1 MAIFGKYKGTISPLM
16 TWYADYSYSRTSN
29 SVVQVAVTVTGEI
42 NNHASTSWMGTGNNI
57 VVTVTVAGASKTH
70 EIKTSSSA
78 WYGNTNN
85 PRSCYFVFDVPSA
98 AAGQNIGVSYSVAGS
113 GYTAAAAVPTQ
124 STSFESPALLYTA
137 SQPSVGNAVM
147 GSAVT
152 IYTNRQYDT
161 MTHTVKWSF
170 GNSSGTVG
178 TGVGWSVNWTPE
190 IDLAAQIP
198 NAPSGTGTIT
208 CDTYVGS
215 TYIGTKTTPITI
227 SIPSGSSA
235 ITPTCDLTID
245 LVRTLEPEDWDVYVK
260 GYSRYRARVNAAGK
274 YGASISSCS
283 VSGGGYSGASTDFT
297 SSGVL
302 WSVGDN
308 VITAR
313 VTDSRGQTAESAKTI
328 TVYDYD
334 KPSIK
339 STNVFRCNA
348 DGTANERGAS
358 VSVTANFSFS
368 SVGGK
373 NSLTAVVQWKK
384 TSESYFGNST
394 AIQSGKTVV
403 VGGESIDPNYS
414 YTFRVLL
421 TDAINS
427 SYSDA
432 PISSIVYPFYIKD
445 GGKAVGFG
453 KTAEED
459 ELVDSA
465 WDVKAPNFQGRAYSV
480 LGQYDTWTNS
490 TGYGGKQPPSY
501 VGANNVR
508 CNMMDGFQG
517 TSSSSLPLM
526 DVLLMNAYGWSDVPY
541 ATAFGV
547 QKTHGVPRAWIAAG
561 KNGDSWGG
569 VTELITTNN
578 IGSQTV
584 NNANNFGGHS
594 PNYFASNGNPNN
606 LLHSGNEF
614 TYASDGFSGGIWH
627 NYRTAGWNTN
637 GNITAY
643 YFGDGA
649 CNYSGVTLC
658 AGYFTGR
665 SEDSVRVYRQQ
676 VRTGAYYVPNYT
688 CNTAAGTNYYGDVS
702 VSINFS
708 DPTYGYLP
716 SRPNTVIL
724 QVLDGTT
731 GVIQIEPV
739 SWDYTGIWTIRIHR
753 ANAVTNVSGFYITW
767 FAMA

>member
-1 MAIFGKYKGTISPLM
+1 MAIFGQYKGTKSPLM
-16 TWYADYSYSRTSN
+16 TWYAEYSYSRISN

-70 EIKTSSSA
+70 EIKSSSSA

-178 TGVGWSVNWTPE
+178 TGVGGSVNWTPG

-198 NAPSGTGTIT
+198 NAPSGAGEIT
-208 CDTYVGS
+208 CDTYVGD
-215 TYIGTKTTPITI
+215 TYIGTKTTPIAI

-235 ITPTCDLTID
+235 ITPSCDLTID
-245 LVRTLEPEDWDVYVK
+245 LVRTSEPENWGVYVK
-260 GYSRYRARVNAAGK
+260 GYSRYQARVNAAGK

-283 VSGGGYSGASTDFT
+283 VSGGGYSGASTDFM

-313 VTDSRGQTAESAKTI
+313 VTDSRGQTAESTKTI

-403 VGGESIDPNYS
+403 AGGESIDPNYS

-432 PISSIVYPFYIKD
+432 PISSIVYPVYIKD
-445 GGKAVGFG
+445 GGKAVAFG
-453 KTAEED
+453 KTTEAD

-465 WDVKAPNFQGRAYSV
+465 WPMKAPEFQGKATGAADADK
-480 LGQYDTWTNS
+480 LG
-490 TGYGGKQPPSY
+490 GE
-501 VGANNVR
+501 
-508 CNMMDGFQG
+508 
-517 TSSSSLPLM
+517 
-526 DVLLMNAYGWSDVPY
+526 
-541 ATAFGV
+541 
-547 QKTHGVPRAWIAAG
+547 AAG
-561 KNGDSWGG
+561 NYAKR
-569 VTELITTNN
+569 
-578 IGSQTV
+578 GS
-584 NNANNFGGHS
+584 
-594 PNYFASNGNPNN
+594 PNN

-614 TYASDGFSGGIWH
+614 TYAPNGFSGEIWH
-627 NYRTAGWNTN
+627 NYRTANWDAN
-637 GNITAY
+637 GNITGY
-643 YFGDGA
+643 YFGNGKGG
-649 CNYSGVTLC
+649 YGGVTLYADRFSGTAAKSDKATNADM
-658 AGYFTGR
+658 AGGASTILGSDRRNDNNEPASYFWNHTGYTEQNFR
-665 SEDSVRVYRQQ
+665 YNSVVGAPLEGNFCSLFGVAPWGNASGGYPAQVAINQYGMGFRGGVSDGAWGPWGRILDSRRYAV
-676 VRTGAYYVPNYT
+676 GCFWVPNYT
-688 CNTAAGTNYYGDVS
+688 CNTAAGYGYYGDV
-702 VSINFS
+702 
-708 DPTYGYLP
+708 
-716 SRPNTVIL
+716 TVNVAFGKTL
-724 QVLDGTT
+724 QFCSEIAWSLQAAKGTT
-731 GVIQIEPV
+731 GVIDVEPL
-739 SWDYTGIWTIRIHR
+739 SWDTNYLYTIRIHR
-753 ANAVTNVSGFYITW
+753 SSAVTNIGGFRLDYI
-767 FAMA
+767 AIAV